1 MRSVQEALCHRKPVV
16 IVSVFGDQA
25 ANAKFAERKGFGVGC
40 PFAKVTEENLL
51 SAIRLHVFTPS
62 MGQLH
67 K

>member
-40 PFAKVTEENLL
+40 PFAKVTEENLS
-51 SAIRLHVFTPS
+51 SALRSTNHIID
-62 MGQLH
+62 